1 MINDTER
8 EKITLA
14 ISGMTCAACS
24 ARLEKVLNKQSAV
37 QATVNLATEQAHVVY
52 TAHAYPNRTELMQA
66 LIKRVEQAGFSAT
79 EWIEETAEM
88 STQAAELNLQKAHK
102 ERYEIGLSLLLC
114 VPFWAQM
121 VAMSTMGVMWFAP
134 WIEAL
139 LAFPVQ
145 FYLGRRFHSGA
156 YRTIKG
162 GGANMDVLVS
172 LGTNISYFYS
182 LYFVWLEPNGHHAL
196 YFEASVTVISLVLLG
211 KYLENRAK
219 RQTQMALS
227 ELIAL
232 QPKNARVFRHE
243 KWEEL
248 PITQVRLNDL
258 CLIRQGEAVPV
269 DGVVTHGTIQC
280 NEQFLTGEALPVL
293 KTVGDTIL
301 SGSIVIEGTAQAI
314 ATQIGKKTV
323 LAQMVQLVTE
333 AQGSKAPIQRLAD
346 KISGIFVP
354 IVIGL
359 SLATFL
365 GWWWLGQNSTQ
376 GLQNALAVLV
386 IACPCALGLAT
397 PTAMMV
403 ATGLGAKQGL
413 IAHNAAAL
421 EQAAQLQVLF
431 LDKTGT
437 ITQGRPE
444 VKKCIFFSND
454 YDKKNILD
462 WCAQLEQHSPHPLA
476 QAIVAYVK
484 QSYPEWQAALTQ
496 VLDFKSE
503 IGKGIQGEIQQKKL
517 CMGAP
522 HWVETVVPFSE
533 SLENFLET
541 CKTQGETVIICAE
554 MYTNQI
560 LVAFSL
566 ADTIRPE
573 SQTAIQA
580 LLALGVRPIMLTG
593 DQQSAAQAVAQHVGI
608 ETVFAQV
615 TPQEKYAH
623 VQKMQAQGYM
633 VGMVGDGMNDAA
645 ALTQAH
651 VSFAMG
657 GGTDIASQNADMTL
671 MTNDLMRIPM
681 TIRLSKKTLQIIRQ
695 NLFFAFVY
703 NTIGI
708 FLAMIGIFNPTIAG
722 AAMAM
727 SSISVVSNSLRLKK
741 KTFH

>member
-1 MINDTER
+1 MINDTE
-8 EKITLA
+8 KVTLFIT
-14 ISGMTCAACS
+14 GMTCAACS
-24 ARLEKVLNKQSAV
+24 TRLEKVLNKQPSV
-37 QATVNLATEQAHVVY
+37 QATVNLATEQAHILY
-52 TAHAYPNRTELMQA
+52 TQEVYPNREILLQA

-79 EWIEETAEM
+79 EYSEAANWTEQEQNTDTTI
-88 STQAAELNLQKAHK
+88 TQQK
-102 ERYEIGLSLLLC
+102 ERNEIGLSLLLC
-114 VPFWAQM
+114 LPFWVQM
-121 VAMSTMGVMWFAP
+121 VAMFTMDVMWFAP
-134 WIEAL
+134 WVEAI

-145 FYLGRRFHSGA
+145 FYFGRRFHSGA
-156 YRTIKG
+156 YRTLKG

-182 LYFVWLEPNGHHAL
+182 LYFVWLDPNGHHAL

-219 RQTQMALS
+219 RQTQAALS
-227 ELIAL
+227 ELVAL
-232 QPKNARVFRHE
+232 QPKTARVFIHQ
-243 KWEEL
+243 KWQEI
-248 PITQVRLNDL
+248 PVVQVQLNDL

-269 DGVVTHGTIQC
+269 DGTIRHGTIQC

-293 KTVGDTIL
+293 KTVGDTVL
-301 SGSIVIEGTAQAI
+301 SGSLLVEGTAQI
-314 ATQIGKKTV
+314 NATQIGKKTV
-323 LAQMVQLVTE
+323 LAQMVQLVAE

-359 SLATFL
+359 SLLTFL
-365 GWWWLGQNSTQ
+365 GWWWFGQSSAH

-403 ATGLGAKQGL
+403 ATGLGAKHGL

-437 ITQGRPE
+437 LTQGQPE
-444 VKKCIFFSND
+444 VKQCVFFNHD
-454 YDKKNILD
+454 QTPAQLLD
-462 WCAQLEQHSPHPLA
+462 WCAQLEQQSPHPLA
-476 QAIVAYVK
+476 QAIVSYVK
-484 QSYPEWQAALTQ
+484 KTNPDWQAHLTQ
-496 VLDFKSE
+496 VMHFKSE
-503 IGKGIQGEIQQKKL
+503 IGKGIEGTIEQHTFCL
-517 CMGAP
+517 GAP
-522 HWVETVVPFSE
+522 HWLKTWIPFSE
-533 SLENFLET
+533 ALET
-541 CKTQGETVIICAE
+541 FLDTCQQQGETVILCANRE
-554 MYTNQI
+554 TKQV

-573 SQTAIQA
+573 SAAAIQA

-593 DQQSAAQAVAQHVGI
+593 DQDSPAQAVARQVGI

-615 TPQEKYAH
+615 TPQEKYTH
-623 VQKMQAQGYM
+623 IQKMQQQGYI

-657 GGTDIASQNADMTL
+657 GGTDIASQNADITL
-671 MTNDLMRIPM
+671 MTNDLMRLSA
-681 TIRLSKKTLQIIRQ
+681 TIRLSKKTLHIIRQ

-708 FLAMIGIFNPTIAG
+708 FLAMMGIFNPTIAG

-741 KTFH
+741 NAFH